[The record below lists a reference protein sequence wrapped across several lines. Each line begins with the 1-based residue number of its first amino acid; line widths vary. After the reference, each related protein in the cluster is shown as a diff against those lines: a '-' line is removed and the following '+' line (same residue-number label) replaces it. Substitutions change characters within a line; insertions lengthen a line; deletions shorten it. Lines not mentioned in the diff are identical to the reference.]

1 LNQAECRQ
9 STQQCDQ
16 SQKTNLS
23 IGQTSDAVKR
33 FAPLFRKEKR
43 NDALEKQH
51 QSQCNG
57 PRTVHKQPASFLRAG
72 CRPRPGALEIFEE
85 LGIRIDNHHVV
96 PVLETGAIGFQASV
110 KLEKLRILAEC
121 LRINL

>member
-57 PRTVHKQPASFLRAG
+57 PRTVHKQPASFLRG
-72 CRPRPGALEIFEE
+72 RGRPRPGALEILEE
-85 LGIRIDNHHVV
+85 LGIRIHNHQVV
-96 PVLETGAIGFQASV
+96 TVLEAGAIRFQAAV
-110 KLEKLRILAEC
+110 KLVELGILTEC